1 MAQGFDGLTPG
12 EIAAERS
19 LEKSSR
25 ELRTLK
31 KVIEKYKDDPKGKKK
46 MLKKMQKYWRSPIA
60 EIKGLDYKPKGAS
73 WTPPEDLQQ
82 NLETMAEYIDPRGE
96 EGEDSL
102 INNSSL
108 TPDQEQELRDRLTKN
123 KDKDD

>member
-1 MAQGFDGLTPG
+1 MAGFNPRET
-12 EIAAERS
+12 AAERS

-31 KVIEKYKDDPKGKKK
+31 NIIERYKDDPKGKKK
-46 MLKKMQKYWRSPIA
+46 MLKKMQKYWKSPIA
-60 EIKGLDYKPKGAS
+60 EIKGLDYKPKGAD

-82 NLETMAEYIDPRGE
+82 NLERMAEYIDPRE
-96 EGEDSL
+96 EGEDSD

-108 TPDQEQELRDRLTKN
+108 TDAQEAELRDRLTKTT
-123 KDKDD
+123 DADD

>member
-1 MAQGFDGLTPG
+1 MAQGFDGFTAG

-19 LEKSSR
+19 LERSSK

-46 MLKKMQKYWRSPIA
+46 MLKKMQKYWRSPLA
-60 EIKGLDYKPKGAS
+60 EVKSLDYKPKGAS

-108 TPDQEQELRDRLTKN
+108 TPDQEQELRDRLTKT

>member
-1 MAQGFDGLTPG
+1 MAQGFDGFTAG
-12 EIAAERS
+12 EIAAERT
-19 LEKSSR
+19 LERSSR

-46 MLKKMQKYWRSPIA
+46 MLKKMQKYWRSPLA
-60 EIKGLDYKPKGAS
+60 EVKSLDYKPKGAS

-82 NLETMAEYIDPRGE
+82 NLETMAEYIDPRKE

-102 INNSSL
+102 INNNVL
-108 TPDQEQELRDRLTKN
+108 TDEQEAELRAKMTKTTETN
-123 KDKDD
+123 D

>member
-1 MAQGFDGLTPG
+1 MAGFNPR
-12 EIAAERS
+12 EVNAERS

-46 MLKKMQKYWRSPIA
+46 MLKKMQKYWRSPLA
-60 EIKGLDYKPKGAS
+60 EVQSLDYKPKGAD
-73 WTPPEDLQQ
+73 WTPPEDLQH
-82 NLETMAEYIDPRGE
+82 NLEKMAEYIDPRE
-96 EGEDSL
+96 ECDETN

-108 TPDQEQELRDRLTKN
+108 TPDQEQELRDKLAKTEKEN
-123 KDKDD
+123 D

>member
-46 MLKKMQKYWRSPIA
+46 MLKKMQKYWRSPLA
-60 EIKGLDYKPKGAS
+60 EVRSLDYKPKGAS

-82 NLETMAEYIDPRGE
+82 NLEKMAEYIDPRGE
-96 EGEDSL
+96 EGEETN
-102 INNSSL
+102 INNNAL
-108 TPDQEQELRDRLTKN
+108 TVEQEEELRARLTKN
-123 KDKDD
+123 DKADD

>member
-46 MLKKMQKYWRSPIA
+46 MLKQMQKYWRSPLA
-60 EIKGLDYKPKGAS
+60 AVRSLDYKPKGAS
-73 WTPPEDLQQ
+73 WTPPEDLQA
-82 NLETMAEYIDPRGE
+82 NLEKMAEYIDPRGE
-96 EGEDSL
+96 EGEETN
-102 INNSSL
+102 INNNAL
-108 TPDQEQELRDRLTKN
+108 TVEQEEELRARLTKN
-123 KDKDD
+123 DKADD

>member
-1 MAQGFDGLTPG
+1 MAQGFDGFTAG

-19 LEKSSR
+19 LERSSK

-46 MLKKMQKYWRSPIA
+46 MLKKMQKYWRSPLA
-60 EIKGLDYKPKGAS
+60 EVKSLDYKPKGAS

-82 NLETMAEYIDPRGE
+82 NLEKMAEYIDPRQE
-96 EGEDSL
+96 VSEDSN
-102 INNSSL
+102 INNNAL
-108 TPDQEQELRDRLTKN
+108 TVEQEQELRARLTKN
-123 KDKDD
+123 DKDDD

>member
-1 MAQGFDGLTPG
+1 MAGFNPRET
-12 EIAAERS
+12 AAERS

-31 KVIEKYKDDPKGKKK
+31 NIIERYKDDPKGKKK
-46 MLKKMQKYWRSPIA
+46 MLKKMQKYWKSPIA
-60 EIKGLDYKPKGAS
+60 EIKGLDYKPKGAD

-108 TPDQEQELRDRLTKN
+108 TPDQEQELRDRLTKT

>member
-46 MLKKMQKYWRSPIA
+46 MPVSY
-60 EIKGLDYKPKGAS
+60 
-73 WTPPEDLQQ
+73 TH
-82 NLETMAEYIDPRGE
+82 
-96 EGEDSL
+96 
-102 INNSSL
+102 L
-108 TPDQEQELRDRLTKN
+108 TLPTKRIV
-123 KDKDD
+123 

>member
-19 LEKSSR
+19 LEKSSK

-31 KVIEKYKDDPKGKKK
+31 KVIERYKDDPKGKKK

-73 WTPPEDLQQ
+73 WTPPEDLQS
-82 NLETMAEYIDPRGE
+82 NLEKMAEYIDPRE
-96 EGEDSL
+96 ECVDSE

-108 TPDQEQELRDRLTKN
+108 TEAQETELRDRLTKN
-123 KDKDD
+123 SKADD

>member
-1 MAQGFDGLTPG
+1 MAAGFSGR
-12 EIAAERS
+12 EANAERS

-73 WTPPEDLQQ
+73 WTPPEDLQA
-82 NLETMAEYIDPRGE
+82 NLEQMAEYIDPRGE
-96 EGEDSL
+96 EGEETN
-102 INNSSL
+102 INNNAL
-108 TPDQEQELRDRLTKN
+108 TVEQEEELRARLTKN
-123 KDKDD
+123 DKADD

>member
-1 MAQGFDGLTPG
+1 MAGFNPRET
-12 EIAAERS
+12 AAERS

-31 KVIEKYKDDPKGKKK
+31 NIIERYKDDPKGKKK
-46 MLKKMQKYWRSPIA
+46 MLKKMQKYWKSPIA
-60 EIKGLDYKPKGAS
+60 EIKGLDYKPKGAD

-82 NLETMAEYIDPRGE
+82 NLETMAEYIDPRAE

-102 INNSSL
+102 INISSL
-108 TPDQEQELRDRLTKN
+108 TPDQEQELRDRLTN
-123 KDKDD
+123 SKDKDD

>member
-19 LEKSSR
+19 LEKSSK

-46 MLKKMQKYWRSPIA
+46 MLKKMQKYWRSPLA
-60 EIKGLDYKPKGAS
+60 EVKSLDYKPKGAS
-73 WTPPEDLQQ
+73 WTPPEDLQA
-82 NLETMAEYIDPRGE
+82 NLEQMAEYIDPRGE

-108 TPDQEQELRDRLTKN
+108 TDAQEAELRDRLTKTT
-123 KDKDD
+123 DADD

>member
-1 MAQGFDGLTPG
+1 
-12 EIAAERS
+12 
-19 LEKSSR
+19 
-25 ELRTLK
+25 
-31 KVIEKYKDDPKGKKK
+31 
-46 MLKKMQKYWRSPIA
+46 MQKYWRSPIA

-108 TPDQEQELRDRLTKN
+108 TTDQEQELRDKLAKTEK
-123 KDKDD
+123 KDD

>member
-1 MAQGFDGLTPG
+1 MAQGFDGFTPG

-31 KVIEKYKDDPKGKKK
+31 RVIEKYKDDPKGKKK

-60 EIKGLDYKPKGAS
+60 EIKGLDYKPRGAS
-73 WTPPEDLQQ
+73 WTPPEDLQA
-82 NLETMAEYIDPRGE
+82 NLEQMAEYIDPRGE

-108 TPDQEQELRDRLTKN
+108 TDAQEAELRDRLTKTT
-123 KDKDD
+123 DADD

>member
-1 MAQGFDGLTPG
+1 MSGFNPRET
-12 EIAAERS
+12 AAERS
-19 LEKSSR
+19 LEKSSK

-31 KVIEKYKDDPKGKKK
+31 NIIEKYKDDPKGKKK

-82 NLETMAEYIDPRGE
+82 NLEKMAEYIDPRGE
-96 EGEDSL
+96 EGEETN
-102 INNSSL
+102 INNNAL
-108 TPDQEQELRDRLTKN
+108 TVEQEEELRARLTKN
-123 KDKDD
+123 DKADD

>member
-1 MAQGFDGLTPG
+1 MAGFNPRET
-12 EIAAERS
+12 AAERS

-31 KVIEKYKDDPKGKKK
+31 NIIERYKDDPKGKKK
-46 MLKKMQKYWRSPIA
+46 MLKKMQKYWKSPIA
-60 EIKGLDYKPKGAS
+60 EIKGLDYKPKGAD

-82 NLETMAEYIDPRGE
+82 NLEKMAEYIDPRE
-96 EGEDSL
+96 EVSDETN

-108 TPDQEQELRDRLTKN
+108 TPDQEQELRARLTKN
-123 KDKDD
+123 DKTDD

>member
-1 MAQGFDGLTPG
+1 MSGFNPRET
-12 EIAAERS
+12 AAERS
-19 LEKSSR
+19 LEKSSK

-31 KVIEKYKDDPKGKKK
+31 NIIEKYKDDPKGKKK

-73 WTPPEDLQQ
+73 WTPPEDLQS
-82 NLETMAEYIDPRGE
+82 NLEEMAEYIDPRE
-96 EGEDSL
+96 ECVDSE

-108 TPDQEQELRDRLTKN
+108 TPDQEQELRDRLTKT
-123 KDKDD
+123 KDNDD

>member
-1 MAQGFDGLTPG
+1 MAGFNPRET
-12 EIAAERS
+12 AAERS

-31 KVIEKYKDDPKGKKK
+31 NIIERYKDDPKGKKK
-46 MLKKMQKYWRSPIA
+46 MLKKMQKYWKSPIA
-60 EIKGLDYKPKGAS
+60 EIKGLDYKPKGAD

-82 NLETMAEYIDPRGE
+82 NLETMAEYIDPRKE

-102 INNSSL
+102 INNNVL
-108 TPDQEQELRDRLTKN
+108 TDEQEAELRAKMTKTTETN
-123 KDKDD
+123 D

>member
-1 MAQGFDGLTPG
+1 MKGFNPR
-12 EIAAERS
+12 EINAERS

-46 MLKKMQKYWRSPIA
+46 MLKKMQKYWRSNLS
-60 EIKGLDYKPKGAS
+60 EVQSLDYKPKGAA
-73 WTPPEDLQQ
+73 WTPPKDLEE
-82 NLETMAEYIDPRGE
+82 NLRTMAEYIDPRE
-96 EGEDSL
+96 EVSDETN

-108 TPDQEQELRDRLTKN
+108 TPDQEQELRARLTKN
-123 KDKDD
+123 DKTDD

>member
-31 KVIEKYKDDPKGKKK
+31 KVIEKYKDDPKGKK
-46 MLKKMQKYWRSPIA
+46 L
-60 EIKGLDYKPKGAS
+60 
-73 WTPPEDLQQ
+73 
-82 NLETMAEYIDPRGE
+82 
-96 EGEDSL
+96 SL
-102 INNSSL
+102 IHI
-108 TPDQEQELRDRLTKN
+108 
-123 KDKDD
+123 

>member
-1 MAQGFDGLTPG
+1 MAGFNPRET
-12 EIAAERS
+12 AAERS

-31 KVIEKYKDDPKGKKK
+31 NIIEKYKDDPKGKKK

-82 NLETMAEYIDPRGE
+82 NLEAMAEYVDPRE
-96 EGEDSL
+96 ECVDSE

-108 TPDQEQELRDRLTKN
+108 TEAQETELRDRLTKN
-123 KDKDD
+123 SKTND